1 MCDAF
6 MKLVDRGYSSHD
18 LSSLSKH
25 PEMLNQLM
33 HYMVS
38 NGQLMHHWH
47 EMMLKNDSLM
57 IKTLNNWTFQ
67 MKDDPKL
74 LKNMLG
80 PMTIDPKLRDQMIQ
94 TMKNH
99 PIMEL
104 SLRPDSLWM
113 ESIHQPITSSSI
125 ENDQDSMNNCYTCGT
140 TQETM
145 PKPSCSWCPDFERQS
160 TYRLWQDLSN
170 SGKIMEII
178 NNMWTNSGTSK
189 EIHNI
194 MIQDPSHMAQMA
206 DQMMDSMLN
215 VIMDDEILRQQMINL
230 MLENDDFMNS
240 KDMKIHHR
248 SIKNP

>member
-1 MCDAF
+1 
-6 MKLVDRGYSSHD
+6 
-18 LSSLSKH
+18 
-25 PEMLNQLM
+25 
-33 HYMVS
+33 
-38 NGQLMHHWH
+38 
-47 EMMLKNDSLM
+47 
-57 IKTLNNWTFQ
+57 

-104 SLRPDSLWM
+104 SLRQDSLWM

-145 PKPSCSWCPDFERQS
+145 PKPSCSWCPDFERQP
-160 TYRLWQDLSN
+160 TDRLWQDFSN

-178 NNMWTNSGTSK
+178 NSMWTNSGTSK